1 VIEGLLR
8 DGDNVLAS
16 AAQLLLPA
24 DSTLPVQANP
34 TEIIPLG
41 WTGESSGAFWFSWT
55 GATGKL
61 TWTPASYPA
70 DAAGFRAAVQLAAPG
85 LASGDTVEVCT
96 RGTFPT
102 DSPLGA
108 GGIQVARSSQS
119 AGAEVISSADG
130 WHCVKEIPEL
140 DPLTETVS
148 VGYFASNEGWHP
160 YSYDLADGTAVAPP
174 TYEWEVW
181 VRSMGEKALPEGPS
195 DALGAAPQG
204 ALTTSSSG
212 GIVYLAT
219 SRHVA
224 RSRDFYTSQTP
235 HWENIQGSMT
245 IPVGS
250 QGRGGVMELA
260 LDPFNPV
267 NRAWVAIGDPDSSG
281 YGSLWRTDDLDSAIP
296 TWVKVLTEVQIAAG
310 TGHSWD
316 AVYRVQAS
324 NSNQG

>member
-1 VIEGLLR
+1 MT
-8 DGDNVLAS
+8 DNVPLRS
-16 AAQLLLPA
+16 AFSCPRLP
-24 DSTLPVQANP
+24 PVQANP

-70 DAAGFRAAVQLAAPG
+70 DAAGFRAAVQFAAPG

-148 VGYFASNEGWHP
+148 VGYFISTKVGIHTVRSCGWDRGR
-160 YSYDLADGTAVAPP
+160 SS

-181 VRSMGEKALPEGPS
+181 VRSMAKALPEGRPM
-195 DALGAAPQG
+195 
-204 ALTTSSSG
+204 
-212 GIVYLAT
+212 
-219 SRHVA
+219 R
-224 RSRDFYTSQTP
+224 
-235 HWENIQGSMT
+235 
-245 IPVGS
+245 
-250 QGRGGVMELA
+250 
-260 LDPFNPV
+260 
-267 NRAWVAIGDPDSSG
+267 
-281 YGSLWRTDDLDSAIP
+281 
-296 TWVKVLTEVQIAAG
+296 
-310 TGHSWD
+310 
-316 AVYRVQAS
+316 
-324 NSNQG
+324 